1 MKKIVLGTAAAAA
14 LSLGM
19 SGAALAQRNNNAAGA
34 AVLVVDTDRV
44 MTECTACRAAQTAL
58 QGQVQQ
64 AQQFAQGLAQPLQ
77 TEGQAIEAAVR
88 ALNGKQPDA
97 ALQQR
102 ATAFQTRQ
110 NQANQQIGQREQTIR
125 STQAHVQQQIGTR
138 LIPIIESIRASRRA
152 AIAVSKSSTL
162 ANDNAIDITAEV
174 LTQLNQQVPSVS
186 VTPLP
191 QQNAPAAPAGT
202 QPAQPQPQGR

>member
-19 SGAALAQRNNNAAGA
+19 SGAALAQRNNAAGA
-34 AVLVVDTDRV
+34 TVLVVDTDRV